1 MTAQPPRS
9 PRPSS
14 PGRPGRVSA
23 LGPALAL
30 LAGVSLAACASE
42 PPKLRPA
49 EPQPIVAA
57 QLPGFEV
64 LNEVGEEVLLGGQP
78 TPEGL
83 SRARDA
89 GVKVVVNLRPESE
102 MSFEEKS
109 VVNGLGMKYV
119 SIGFTPATLTDRQVD
134 AFLDVIRI
142 TPPDDRVLVHCSS
155 GNRAAA
161 LWAIYEIADLGSTP
175 EDAVGRA
182 RRLGLKSPELIGYI
196 GDWSRRHGK
205 M

>member
-1 MTAQPPRS
+1 MTAQTL
-9 PRPSS
+9 RPFRLAPGG
-14 PGRPGRVSA
+14 PGRARA
-23 LGPALAL
+23 LGPALL
-30 LAGVSLAACASE
+30 LLGGLLLAACASE

-64 LNEVGEEVLLGGQP
+64 LNEVGEEMLLGGQP

-89 GVKVVVNLRPESE
+89 GVKLVINMRPESE
-102 MSFEEKS
+102 MTFDEKS
-109 VVNGLGMKYV
+109 VVNGLGMKYI
-119 SIGFTPATLTDRQVD
+119 SIGFTPATLSDRQVD
-134 AFLDVIRI
+134 AFLDVVRA
-142 TPPDDRVLVHCSS
+142 TPPEDKMLVHCSS
-155 GNRAAA
+155 GNRVAA
-161 LWAIYEIADLGSTP
+161 LWAIYEIADLGATP